1 MFMKMILS
9 QDDRLAV
16 YGIGDSR
23 KIMKKAAPGK
33 ECGLK
38 TLIVIVPLP
47 YAGITQV
54 RYEGRP
60 NRVGHLSEK
69 APLAL

>member
-1 MFMKMILS
+1 
-9 QDDRLAV
+9 
-16 YGIGDSR
+16 
-23 KIMKKAAPGK
+23 MKKAAPGK

-38 TLIVIVPLP
+38 SLIVIVPLP

-60 NRVGHLSEK
+60 NWVGHLSAN

>member
-1 MFMKMILS
+1 MGEI
-9 QDDRLAV
+9 
-16 YGIGDSR
+16 
-23 KIMKKAAPGK
+23 KKATFGK

-38 TLIVIVPLP
+38 NLIVIVPLP
-47 YAGITQV
+47 YAGIIQV

-60 NRVGHLSEK
+60 IGTGHLSEN

>member
-1 MFMKMILS
+1 MGEI
-9 QDDRLAV
+9 
-16 YGIGDSR
+16 
-23 KIMKKAAPGK
+23 KKATFGK

-38 TLIVIVPLP
+38 NLIIIVPLP
-47 YAGITQV
+47 YAGIIQV

-60 NRVGHLSEK
+60 IWFGHLSEN

>member
-1 MFMKMILS
+1 MDRCLS
-9 QDDRLAV
+9 
-16 YGIGDSR
+16 GE
-23 KIMKKAAPGK
+23 MKKAASSK

-38 TLIVIVPLP
+38 KLIVIVPLP

-60 NRVGHLSEK
+60 NWVGHLSEN